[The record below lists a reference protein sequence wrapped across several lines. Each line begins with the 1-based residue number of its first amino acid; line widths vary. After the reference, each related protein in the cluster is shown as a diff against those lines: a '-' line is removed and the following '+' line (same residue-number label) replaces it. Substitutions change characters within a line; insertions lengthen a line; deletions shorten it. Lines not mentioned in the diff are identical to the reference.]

1 MQDNIANHRL
11 TTFQFVSVLS
21 LLMSVSAW
29 AIDTVMGET
38 GHSVLLTVVD
48 QLGVAVYWPDPYSS

>member
-1 MQDNIANHRL
+1 M
-11 TTFQFVSVLS
+11 SVLS